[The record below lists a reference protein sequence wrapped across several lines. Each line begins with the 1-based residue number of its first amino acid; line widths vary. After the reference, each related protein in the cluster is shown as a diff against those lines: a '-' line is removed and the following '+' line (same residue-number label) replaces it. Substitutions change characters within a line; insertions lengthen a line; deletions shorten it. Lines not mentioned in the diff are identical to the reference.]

1 MSDRDA
7 VPAGRT
13 WPCSLFLRP
22 LAPPSRALSPPARS
36 SVPLPP
42 GAVLGPAGCSPARP
56 RRRARVPSPG
66 PPPSCTRSADTLIP
80 DSLAACH
87 LHDQTDTV

>member
-7 VPAGRT
+7 VPAGR
-13 WPCSLFLRP
+13 P
-22 LAPPSRALSPPARS
+22 LALF
-36 SVPLPP
+36 SVPPTPGPALQGPLTSCSVLCSAAP

-66 PPPSCTRSADTLIP
+66 PPPSCTHSADTLIP

>member
-13 WPCSLFLRP
+13 LALF
-22 LAPPSRALSPPARS
+22 
-36 SVPLPP
+36 SVPPTP
-42 GAVLGPAGCSPARP
+42 GPALQGPLTSCSVLCSAAPWRCPRSRGLQSGPA
-56 RRRARVPSPG
+56 PG
-66 PPPSCTRSADTLIP
+66 PPPSCTRSADALIP